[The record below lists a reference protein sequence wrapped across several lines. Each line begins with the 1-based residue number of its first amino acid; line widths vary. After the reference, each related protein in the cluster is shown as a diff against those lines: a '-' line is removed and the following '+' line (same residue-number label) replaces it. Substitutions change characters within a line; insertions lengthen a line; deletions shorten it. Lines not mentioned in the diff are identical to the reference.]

1 MFVLFPKDQQMFS
14 VIRQLN
20 EKPYFCYSKFYKTMT
35 THQQILKDTNGN
47 DIGVFLP
54 IKDYN
59 AIMELLEDMEDVR
72 DFELAKARN
81 EEKIPLREAINQRKN
96 SNG

>member
-1 MFVLFPKDQQMFS
+1 
-14 VIRQLN
+14 
-20 EKPYFCYSKFYKTMT
+20 MT

-72 DFELAKARN
+72 DYELAKAKK
-81 EEKIPLREAINQRKN
+81 EDIVPLREAIPLKQAIREIE
-96 SNG
+96 SSRSDL